1 MASPRRRSYGRKS
14 AATDGSL
21 RLLAV
26 RAAQDRTGRQLERK
40 FQWGSVES
48 VPEELPAAIER
59 TTELDPVAGRAR
71 VAEQFDASGMV
82 KGYEAIYR
90 RALDSSGERFCRCRL

>member
-1 MASPRRRSYGRKS
+1 M
-14 AATDGSL
+14 
-21 RLLAV
+21 
-26 RAAQDRTGRQLERK
+26 
-40 FQWGSVES
+40 ES

-59 TTELDPVAGRAR
+59 TTELDPVACRER

-90 RALDSSGERFCRCRL
+90 RALDSSVESSQAYAPSMAI

>member
-1 MASPRRRSYGRKS
+1 
-14 AATDGSL
+14 
-21 RLLAV
+21 
-26 RAAQDRTGRQLERK
+26 
-40 FQWGSVES
+40 VES

-59 TTELDPVAGRAR
+59 TTELDPVACRAR

-90 RALDSSGERFCRCRL
+90 RALDSSVES